1 MRVVFLLIII
11 FTSGIYPVFS
21 QRKTKLNTNGQGALF
36 GQLGINRSFY
46 STANV
51 EINSNNYN
59 FTLENTSIKDNIQT
73 KEESSL
79 FSSESP
85 QISIKL
91 GYFIK
96 PKWALTLSFDRYN
109 TFFENH
115 QEVILDGTIAPG
127 SHLDYSGRYN
137 ESINLTRNQFNIAQ
151 SRGVNYFSLG
161 VQRNDMLYKSRKAE
175 FAFHTVYR
183 VKLGGLF
190 TQLDYTFDDYTT
202 QNISSLSGFGASA
215 ELGLRFEIIQHI
227 FLQLGL
233 SGGVLNQSNL
243 KLTSNGSATGK
254 QVVAYISPSINLG
267 FSFFV
272 RPKNNCGTCPQW

>member
-109 TFFENH
+109 TFFEDN
-115 QEVILDGTIAPG
+115 QNVRLNGTFAPG
-127 SHLDYSGRYN
+127 SH
-137 ESINLTRNQFNIAQ
+137 SIYTGSVDEEILLTQDQFNIAQ
-151 SRGVNYFSLG
+151 SKGINYFAFG
-161 VQRNDMLYKSRKAE
+161 FQRNDMLVKTRKAK
-175 FAFHTVYR
+175 FALHAIYGA
-183 VKLGGLF
+183 KLGALF
-190 TQLDYTFDDYTT
+190 TTVDFTYDDFTT
-202 QNISSLSGFGASA
+202 QNLSSLSGFGASA
-215 ELGLRFEIIQHI
+215 EVGFRFEFFQHVY
-227 FLQLGL
+227 LQVGL
-233 SGGVLNQSNL
+233 NGGVLNQNKILLSDDESR
-243 KLTSNGSATGK
+243 TAK
-254 QVVAYISPSINLG
+254 QTVGFISPHFSLG
-267 FSFFV
+267 FNVFASS
-272 RPKNNCGTCPQW
+272 KNNCGTCPQW